1 MTETYDQMLARH
13 RDEERIAAEQ
23 HNIRLQTM
31 RERHFSEVMQV
42 ANPSIR
48 TKRDERTYRTENPAD
63 RR

>member
-1 MTETYDQMLARH
+1 MTETYEQMLARH
-13 RDEERIAAEQ
+13 REEERIAAEQ
-23 HNIRLQTM
+23 HEIRLRTM

-48 TKRDERTYRTENPAD
+48 KRRDERTYRTENPAD